1 MERTLNLGIL
11 AHVDAGKTT
20 LTERIL
26 FHAGVI
32 REIGSVD
39 QGTTQTDTLELE
51 RQRGI
56 TIQSAIVSFRIG
68 DLKVNLIDT
77 PGHPDFIAEVERALG
92 VLDGV
97 ILVVSAVEGVQSQ
110 TRRLAQALATAE
122 IPFLIFANKIDRR
135 GARDHDLLDEIG
147 RKLHLRVAPINLVSN
162 IGSLESAVSV
172 RPSEDRRDHEALINL
187 LTETSDDL
195 LNAYLRNDGRV
206 NASVLEAELVRQVHE
221 RIVTPVVFGSAVTG
235 AGLDRVHDAIQ
246 RFLPAARG
254 RADDPLSGVVFK
266 IQPASS
272 GEKLVLARIFSG
284 SVENRQNV
292 TFLRPS
298 LNGET
303 LEYDC
308 RITGIE
314 RFDHGRQEVVASAQ
328 AGDIVRLHGLK
339 ETRIGDVLGQPPAGR
354 PRATFTPPVLESV
367 VSPVDAELR
376 PQLNAAL
383 AELADQDPLIN
394 IRRDNHRG
402 SISVY
407 LYGDVQKEV
416 IAATLADDYGVE
428 AEFQRSTLVC
438 VETPLGSGSAVEE
451 IGTPENPFLATVG
464 LRVEPGSAGSGIT
477 YSRSL
482 GLLPLSF
489 YTAIEET
496 VHVTLEEGLRG
507 WRVIDCHVSLIDVA
521 MCPITAAGDFRNL
534 TPLVLMEALRQAGTS
549 VMEPVE
555 RFVLEVPETSLGAV
569 LAAVG
574 TSRGVAEEHEMR
586 GTQWRITGR
595 MPTDTV
601 YAFEQRLP
609 DISRG
614 EGDLSTRF
622 DSWAPIPG
630 DAPSRPRTDFNPL
643 NRKLY
648 LAQVRQS

>member
-1 MERTLNLGIL
+1 
-11 AHVDAGKTT
+11 

-26 FHAGVI
+26 YHAGVI

-51 RQRGI
+51 RRRGI

-110 TRRLAQALATAE
+110 TRRLAQALETAQ

-147 RKLHLRVAPINLVSN
+147 RKLRLRVIPINAVSG
-162 IGSLESAVSV
+162 IGSSESMVSMRAVDDPETS
-172 RPSEDRRDHEALINL
+172 ATLINL

-235 AGLDRVHDAIQ
+235 AGLDHVVGAIE
-246 RFLPAARG
+246 RFLPAACG

-266 IQPASS
+266 IQRARS
-272 GEKLVLARIFSG
+272 GEKLVLVRIFSG

-298 LNGET
+298 LNGEP
-303 LEYDC
+303 LEYDD

-314 RFDHGRQEVVASAQ
+314 RFDQGRQEVVASART
-328 AGDIVRLHGLK
+328 GDIVRLHGLK
-339 ETRIGDVLGQPPAGR
+339 ETSIGDVLGQPPSGR
-354 PRATFTPPVLESV
+354 PKATFTPPVLESV
-367 VSPVDAELR
+367 VSSHDPALR
-376 PQLNAAL
+376 PQLNVAL

-394 IRRDNHRG
+394 ISRDNHRG

-416 IAATLADDYGVE
+416 IASTLADDYGVD
-428 AEFQRSTLVC
+428 AEFQPSTLVC
-438 VETPLGSGSAVEE
+438 VETPLGSGSAIEV
-451 IGTPENPFLATVG
+451 IGTPENPFQATVG
-464 LRVEPGSAGSGIT
+464 LRVEPGERGSGVT
-477 YSRSL
+477 YSRNL

-496 VHVTLEEGLRG
+496 VYATLEEGLRG
-507 WRVIDCHVSLIDVA
+507 WRVIDCHVTLTDVA
-521 MCPITAAGDFRNL
+521 MNPISAAGDFRSL
-534 TPLVLMEALRQAGTS
+534 TPLVVMEALRAAGTA

-555 RFVLEVPETSLGAV
+555 RFLLEVPEASLGAV

-574 TSRGVAEEHEMR
+574 TSRGVAEEHEIC

-595 MPTDTV
+595 MPTEAV
-601 YAFEQRLP
+601 HAFEQRLP
-609 DISRG
+609 DVSRG

-630 DAPSRPRTDFNPL
+630 DVPSRPRTDFNPL

-648 LAQVRQS
+648 LAQVSQA

>member
-147 RKLHLRVAPINLVSN
+147 RKLHLRVAPINVVAD
-162 IGSLESAVSV
+162 IGSPESTVAMRS
-172 RPSEDRRDHEALINL
+172 SEDRRDHEALINL

-195 LNAYLRNDGRV
+195 VNAYLRNDGRV

-235 AGLDRVHDAIQ
+235 AGVDHVASAIE

-266 IQPASS
+266 IQRASS

-292 TFLRPS
+292 TFLHPS
-298 LNGET
+298 LNGEP

-314 RFDHGRQEVVASAQ
+314 RFDQGRQEVVANAR

-339 ETRIGDVLGQPPAGR
+339 ETRIGDILGQPPAGR

-367 VSPVDAELR
+367 VNAELR

-394 IRRDNHRG
+394 VRRDNQRG
-402 SISVY
+402 TISVY

-416 IAATLADDYGVE
+416 IVSTLADDYGVE

-438 VETPLGSGSAVEE
+438 VEIPLGSGSAVEE

-464 LRVEPGSAGSGIT
+464 LRVDPGSVGSGIT

-496 VHVTLEEGLRG
+496 VHATLEEGLRG
-507 WRVIDCHVSLIDVA
+507 WRVIDCHVSLTDVA
-521 MCPITAAGDFRNL
+521 MCPISAAGDFRNL

-555 RFVLEVPETSLGAV
+555 RFVLEVPATSLGAV

-630 DAPSRPRTDFNPL
+630 DAPSRPRPDFNPL